1 MDEDVN
7 ILIIGPP
14 NSGKKTALKYIK
26 SANAEIKSSSYEI
39 AILNNQ
45 KNYLFS
51 IKSGEI
57 YKSFEESILLF
68 NNGKIVDGII
78 ILIDNSKG
86 FKEIDNDIVS
96 KVVSKNIPHVIFSNK
111 QDLSNKAL
119 NVNSKDS
126 MIIPT
131 IAKEGIGLQDG
142 FRLLMKL
149 IENNKQNLN
158 DKNPKYEFQKD
169 IRTKT
174 AQNRNFDADK
184 LKKLQSMMT
193 KSDNDDICKLTISMH
208 PIELDKLVKRLEDWG
223 FSNLTVV
230 ETKFVDYK
238 NASMETYRGSQY
250 EISLKMKVEVIMI
263 LKNDDVPYVIKAI
276 ESIKS
281 DDIDDNIIITPME
294 KVIRLR
300 TEEEGEEAL
309 D

>member
-1 MDEDVN
+1 MNDDAN

-14 NSGKKTALKYIK
+14 NSGKKTAMKYIN
-26 SANAEIKSSSYEI
+26 STNAEIKSSSYETVNI
-39 AILNNQ
+39 NNQ

-68 NNGKIVDGII
+68 NNGQIVDGII

-131 IAKEGIGLQDG
+131 IATEGIGLQDG
-142 FRLLMKL
+142 LRLLMKL
-149 IENNKQNLN
+149 IEKSKQNSN
-158 DKNPKYEFQKD
+158 DNNPEYEFQKD

-174 AQNRNFDADK
+174 SQNRHFDAANVEK
-184 LKKLQSMMT
+184 LKNMMT
-193 KSDNDDICKLTISMH
+193 KSNNNDICKLTISMH
-208 PIELDKLVKRLEDWG
+208 PIELDKIVKRLEDRG

-230 ETKFVDYK
+230 ETKFVDYQ

-250 EISLKMKVEVIMI
+250 EMSLKMKVEVILI
-263 LKNDDVPYVIKAI
+263 LKNDDVPYVIKAV